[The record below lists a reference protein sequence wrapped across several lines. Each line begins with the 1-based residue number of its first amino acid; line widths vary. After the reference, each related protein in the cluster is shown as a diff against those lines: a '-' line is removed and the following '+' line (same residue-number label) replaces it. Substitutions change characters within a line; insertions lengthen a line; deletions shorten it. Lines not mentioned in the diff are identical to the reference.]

1 MKHLSAYLTLP
12 ILLLLLLLLAAT
24 GCSREEMAPENEL
37 PAGTFRIET
46 RVAGTN
52 ELLPNTTNYMCLVYS
67 GEFIDEG
74 ALNLDGTL
82 PSYILGNGVSLGSD
96 KHSVFLSAIIGSD
109 TLKIENIAAN
119 NNYSAL
125 KFSLV
130 PTKEETDKVK
140 NVPYLLYDKQKRTS
154 KDSYTLLLRSPMA
167 MLHFSIDGIGVS
179 LCESIELQVEGVPTT
194 FTPSKDT
201 LNSNPYGGDPATLIV
216 SGSIAANKYAWKAT
230 TPTFPTSGDK
240 KCTFVCTKKDGT
252 TKEFT
257 FDLPKTEAGKAYNYL
272 FNFEHE
278 ISLSTVSVA
287 DWTPTD
293 SFEGHADPE

>member
-194 FTPSKDT
+194 FTPSKDVT
-201 LNSNPYGGDPATLIV
+201 DGEPYGDPATLIV
-216 SGSIAANKYAWKAT
+216 PGSIDKYAWKAT
-230 TPTFPTSGDK
+230 TPTFPTSAGT
-240 KCTFVCTKKDGT
+240 KCTFVCKM
-252 TKEFT
+252 KEGSTEERKFT
-257 FDLPKTEAGKAYNYL
+257 FDLPETKAGKTYNYQ

-278 ISLSTVSVA
+278 ISLSTVSVKE
-287 DWTPTD
+287 WTLAD

>member
-12 ILLLLLLLLAAT
+12 ILLLLLAAT

-37 PAGTFRIET
+37 PAGTFHIEAG
-46 RVAGTN
+46 VAGTN
-52 ELLPNTTNYMCLVYS
+52 ESLPNTTKYMCLVYN
-67 GEFIDEG
+67 GKLIDEG
-74 ALNLDGTL
+74 ALNKDGTL
-82 PSYILGNGVSLGSD
+82 PSYIPGNGVSLSSD

-109 TLKIENIAAN
+109 TLKIDSIAKN
-119 NNYSAL
+119 NTYSAL

-130 PTKEETDKVK
+130 PTQGERGTVK
-140 NVPYLLYDKQKRTS
+140 NVPYLLYDKQLRTS

-194 FTPSKDT
+194 FTPSKDVT
-201 LNSNPYGGDPATLIV
+201 DGEPYGDPATLIV